1 MSDVE
6 RSAYHSCDPTNAKCE
21 KNENFGEDTA
31 RTCNR
36 KEPKAAGSVL
46 HPLQFKGM
54 IANSVPKLTDGGEKL
69 SNYPAK
75 AEP

>member
-6 RSAYHSCDPTNAKCE
+6 RSAYHSCDPTNTKCE
-21 KNENFGEDTA
+21 KNEHVGEDIA

-36 KEPKAAGSVL
+36 KEPKAVGLVL

-54 IANSVPKLTDGGEKL
+54 IANSVPKLTDGGEML
-69 SNYPAK
+69 
-75 AEP
+75 